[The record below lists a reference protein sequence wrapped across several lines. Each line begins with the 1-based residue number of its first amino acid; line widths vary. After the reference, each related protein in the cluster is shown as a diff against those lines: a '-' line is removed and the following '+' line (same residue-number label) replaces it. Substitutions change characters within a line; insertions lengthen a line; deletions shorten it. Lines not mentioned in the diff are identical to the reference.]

1 MPATQLRE
9 FLDSHSIKYLNIS
22 HSKAFT
28 SQEVAESAHIS
39 GRELAKTVIVKL
51 DDNLAMAVLPASLK
65 IDLDLL
71 KQATGATL
79 VTLATEEE
87 FREAFPECE
96 TGAMPPFGNLYKMN
110 TFVDQRLREDERI
123 AFNAGS
129 HTELI
134 KMSFGDFERLVN
146 PIAANFSISP
156 HAGVKAS
163 SV

>member
-156 HAGVKAS
+156 HEGVKAS

>member
-1 MPATQLRE
+1 MPGTLLRE
-9 FLDSHSIKYLNIS
+9 FLDNQNIKFISIS

-51 DDNLAMAVLPASLK
+51 DDKLAMAVLPASLM
-65 IDLDLL
+65 IDLALL
-71 KQATGATL
+71 KQATGANL
-79 VTLATEEE
+79 VTLATEAE
-87 FREAFPECE
+87 FRETFPECE

-110 TFVDQRLREDERI
+110 TFVDQRLREDEQI

-134 KMSFGDFERLVN
+134 KMSFGDFERLAN
-146 PIAANFSISP
+146 PIAANFSVSP
-156 HAGVKAS
+156 HTAVKAS
-163 SV
+163 VA